1 MAPEERVIGSREAD
15 AEHFRSRAWGFP
27 AGAEAPPRCLFTGR
41 AGIVSGLS
49 AWLAGSPGDL
59 DYLRVLTGSPGSGKS
74 AVLGAVV
81 CSAHPALRSVMP
93 EVSQRLPAQGRPPLL
108 DSLAIVHARD
118 LTTCQVLGSVA
129 DQLGL
134 EGSPGSGGWAAE
146 SLVRAMRPGGSG
158 PVVVLD
164 ALDEA
169 TMPAQLAEQLTRVS
183 ASGAARVL
191 IGVRSWRDPFAP
203 LLDLADAA
211 GGLIDLDDVPE
222 DVLRSD
228 LAAYLEQLLAGSRHY
243 QHDDDGRLRVAAAA
257 AEMLAAQGR
266 RLGAQFLAAG
276 LFAAHLNALPAVSP
290 DLETVRAM
298 VPVSL
303 DRLLELGLARP
314 AGEDPL
320 LRPVLAVVAH
330 AKGAGMPQSLIR
342 HGVRAFADSPDARAD
357 PGVTQSLEAARFY
370 LRRGPGE
377 GGTVLY
383 RLFHQAFDEQLISH
397 PAGAGQPATDRRAAA
412 GRLLDALLAGPRP
425 GLGDGGGM
433 RLAWDRVGP
442 YLHRYAI
449 EHAADAGRVDELLAD
464 PEFLVHAATGSVLE
478 HLADA
483 ESDEARAWG
492 AVYRVS
498 AHRHRSRPPDVRRD
512 MLSLDAS
519 RWGMTAMSRQLAS
532 PPWGMC
538 WATGT
543 MLDSALLI
551 QLAGHEAPLAA
562 VAAAVVNGRAI
573 AITGDQSRYGGHG
586 GELRFWD
593 LLTGDQI
600 GLPHAAH
607 AGAVQAIAVMTL
619 DDQPVAVTTG
629 NDATVRV
636 WDLASCQP
644 VRTIATSHTQWVTGL
659 ACTTVNGRPAAVTIS
674 MDNTIQVRDL
684 TTGEQIG
691 EPLAMHGV
699 QDVAATD
706 LDGRPVIIAVG
717 HEDEAQIW
725 DAETGQPAGEPLVH
739 EADYVAAV
747 TTTTLHSRPVAIT
760 STRMGVHIWDLST
773 RQPAAKPLISG
784 AVARE
789 GNPDLVVNWSKRN
802 PYSGRMKLAPV
813 HAMAATTLGGQP
825 VVVTPA
831 GQERR
836 PMICAWDLETGE
848 QVGRPLAG
856 HTRRVRSL
864 ATIPLHGTLAAVS
877 AADDEQTAR
886 VWDLGDRPSAGKP
899 IPGRTGTVVQLA
911 ASTANGREIIIAAG
925 YDRVIRIWDGDTGEM
940 LHDMIT
946 GDTPVKDIA
955 MATIHGRSVLII
967 QNVASST
974 PALWD
979 LGTRQPIGFLAG
991 HEENVN
997 GVAATTVNGRPVAV
1011 TTSDDRTVRVWDL
1024 DTQMQIGEPLTGH
1037 TSQVGPVATATL
1049 SGIPIAV
1056 TFGRND
1062 ITLRAWNLRDMRPIG
1077 PPIDH
1082 GCAVDDIATA
1092 NLGGSPVAVTTGGR
1106 AADLLLWDLAHG
1118 RLLCRIPTG
1127 HTPDSDPIAIT
1138 AEGHAGLPLAITA
1151 SRFDYTV
1158 RVIDLTTGEA
1168 VCRPLEFPDR
1178 PTALATTPRKGLVIG
1193 FGPDIALL
1201 EPLTLLATPDSDGAP
1216 TRSPVGSANSQPF
1229 MPPTERGRDLVPS
1242 QGQHRP
1248 SELVADVTALDE
1260 EEAVEFLLTRTG
1272 STHHTEARHLAR
1284 DLGGLP
1290 LALEQAVGYIR
1301 TTGTTLAAYLAL
1313 FRERRDALPSQGDPA
1328 GLPRPVAATS
1338 SLAAAQLDAE
1348 APGAAGLL
1356 NLLACCAPEP
1366 IPLGL
1371 LLSHANLTGCLHAD
1385 IAPWLTPLL
1394 GDPIALNDAI
1404 AALHRYSLTT
1414 PAGPGLVQVH
1424 RPVQNLTLAR
1434 IPENLVAGWRQAA
1447 ATLIDTSV
1455 PADTHMPDTWPVCA
1469 VLLPHVQA
1477 ALGDDS
1483 TGMERIANYV
1493 GHSGSYAA
1501 ALDMQQRI
1509 ASARQRILG
1518 PEHPGTLAARASLA
1532 HWTGEAGDRA
1542 GARDLYAVLLPV
1554 EERVLGPEHPDTLAS
1569 RHELARWTGDAGDPT
1584 AARDMHAVLLAVE
1597 ERVLGP
1603 EHRETLATR
1612 QELARWTG
1620 DTGDPT
1626 GARDMH
1632 AVLLPVVERVLGPEH
1647 PDTLVTRHELAR
1659 WTLLTENPSE
1669 AHDLYAALL
1678 ATKER
1683 VLGPEHPATL
1693 AVRHDLI
1700 YLSNS
1705 SDPAAARDQ
1714 FMALLAIMQRTLGP
1728 EHPSALATRANLAN
1742 RTGLAGDPAG
1752 ARDLYAALLPARE
1765 QVLGPEHP
1773 ATLATRHEFAHW
1785 TGLAGDP
1792 AGARDLYAGLLP
1804 ARERV
1809 SGPEHPHTLAVRQEL
1824 AHWTN
1829 DAGDP
1834 AGARD
1839 LYATLLAIQE
1849 RLLGPEHPSALET
1862 RANLANWTGQAGDPA
1877 GARDLYAE
1885 LLSTRERVL
1894 GTEHVDTLVTLGN
1907 LASWTGE
1914 AGDPGAARDQFASLL
1929 PAIERICGP
1938 EDPDTLAV
1946 HHELARWTGLGG
1958 DPVTA
1963 CNLYSA
1969 LLPVRERVSGPEHPD
1984 TLSARQE
1991 LAHWTGM
1998 AGDPASACRQFAALQ
2013 SAAEQILG
2021 PEHPDTLAIRD
2032 SLAGWMRQ
2040 TKG

>member
-1 MAPEERVIGSREAD
+1 MVRDERVIRLREAD

-27 AGAEAPPRCLFTGR
+27 AGAEGRPRCLFTGR
-41 AGIVSGLS
+41 ADIVSGLS
-49 AWLAGSPGDL
+49 AWLAGSPGEQ

-81 CSAHPALRSVMP
+81 CSAHPALRRAMP
-93 EVSQRLPAQGRPPLL
+93 EVSQRLPARGRPPLL
-108 DSLAIVHARD
+108 DSLAIVHARN
-118 LTTCQVLGSVA
+118 LTTCQVIGSVA
-129 DQLGL
+129 AQLGL
-134 EGSPGSGGWAAE
+134 EGSPGSGGWGAE
-146 SLVRAMRPGGSG
+146 SLVRAMRSGGSR

-169 TMPAQLAEQLTRVS
+169 TMPAELMEQLMRVS
-183 ASGAARVL
+183 ASGPARVL
-191 IGVRSWRDPFAP
+191 IGVRPWRDLFAP

-211 GGLIDLDDVPE
+211 GVLIDLDDVPAH
-222 DVLRSD
+222 VLRSD
-228 LAAYLEQLLAGSRHY
+228 LAVYLEQLLAGSRHY
-243 QHDDDGRLRVAAAA
+243 QHDHDDRLRVAGAA
-257 AEMLAAQGR
+257 AEMLAASGR

-290 DLETVRAM
+290 DLEAVRAM

-303 DRLLELGLARP
+303 DRLLELGLAGAAR
-314 AGEDPL
+314 EDPL

-342 HGVRAFADSPDARAD
+342 CGVRAFADSPDARAD
-357 PGVTQSLEAARFY
+357 PGVIQSLEKARFY
-370 LRRGPGE
+370 LRRGTGE

-397 PAGAGQPATDRRAAA
+397 PAGPGQPATDRRAPA
-412 GRLLDALLAGPRP
+412 GRLLDALLAGPPPDR
-425 GLGDGGGM
+425 GDDGEM
-433 RLAWDRVGP
+433 RLAWDRAGP
-442 YLHRYAI
+442 YLRRHAI
-449 EHAADAGRVDELLAD
+449 EHASDAGRVDELLAD
-464 PEFLVHAATGSVLE
+464 PEFLVHAATSSVLE

-498 AHRHRSRPPDVRRD
+498 AHRHRSRPPHIRRD

-519 RWGMTAMSRQLAS
+519 RWGMTAMSRQLAR
-532 PPWGMC
+532 PPWGTR

-551 QLAGHEAPLAA
+551 QLAGHKAPLAA
-562 VAAAVVNGRAI
+562 VAAAIVNGRTI
-573 AITGDQSRYGGHG
+573 AITGDQVRYGGHG

-607 AGAVQAIAVMTL
+607 AGAVQAMVVTTL

-644 VRTIATSHTQWVTGL
+644 VRTIATGHTQWVTRL
-659 ACTTVNGRPAAVTIS
+659 ACTTVNGRPAVVTIG
-674 MDNTIQVRDL
+674 MDNTIEVRDL
-684 TTGEQIG
+684 ITGEQIG
-691 EPLAMHGV
+691 EPLAMRGV
-699 QDVAATD
+699 QDVAATV
-706 LDGRPVIIAVG
+706 LDDRPVIIAVG

-725 DAETGQPAGEPLVH
+725 DAETGQRAGKPLVH

-747 TTTTLHSRPVAIT
+747 TTTTLHSGPVAIT
-760 STRMGVHIWDLST
+760 STGTGVHIWDLST
-773 RQPAAKPLISG
+773 RQPAAKSLISE
-784 AVARE
+784 AVTHE
-789 GNPDLVVNWSKRN
+789 GNTDLITNLSKRN
-802 PYSGRMKLAPV
+802 PYFGRIRPVPV
-813 HAMAATTLGGQP
+813 HAMAATTLDGQP

-831 GQERR
+831 GEERR

-856 HTRRVRSL
+856 HTGRVRSL

-899 IPGRTGTVVQLA
+899 IPGRAGTVVQLA
-911 ASTANGREIIIAAG
+911 AATANGREIIVAAG

-940 LHDMIT
+940 LRDMIT

-955 MATIHGRSVLII
+955 MATVHGRSVLII
-967 QNVASST
+967 QNVADST
-974 PALWD
+974 PGLWD

-991 HEENVN
+991 HEEHVN

-1011 TTSDDRTVRVWDL
+1011 TTSDDKTVRVWDL
-1024 DTQMQIGEPLTGH
+1024 ETQMQIGEPLTGH
-1037 TSQVGPVATATL
+1037 TSQVESVATATL

-1062 ITLRAWNLRDMRPIG
+1062 ITLRVWDLRDMRPIG

-1082 GCAVDDIATA
+1082 GCAVDGIATA
-1092 NLGGSPVAVTTGGR
+1092 NLGGSPVAVTTDGR
-1106 AADLLLWDLAHG
+1106 TADILLWDLAHG
-1118 RLLCRIPTG
+1118 RLLHRIPTG

-1138 AEGHAGLPLAITA
+1138 AEGHDGLPLAITA

-1158 RVIDLTTGEA
+1158 RVIGLTTGEA

-1178 PTALATTPRKGLVIG
+1178 PTALAITPRKGLVIG
-1193 FGPDIALL
+1193 FGPDIALV
-1201 EPLTLLATPDSDGAP
+1201 EPFTLFATPDSDGAP
-1216 TRSPVGSANSQPF
+1216 TRDPVGSVNLQPF
-1229 MPPTERGRDLVPS
+1229 MPPGERGRDRVTS

-1248 SELVADVTALDE
+1248 SGLVADVTALDE
-1260 EEAVEFLLTRTG
+1260 EEAVEFLLTRTR
-1272 STHHTEARHLAR
+1272 SPDSTEARRLAR
-1284 DLGGLP
+1284 ELGGLP
-1290 LALEQAVGYIR
+1290 LALEQAAGYIR
-1301 TTGTTLAAYLAL
+1301 ATNTTLAAYLAL
-1313 FRERRDALPSQGDPA
+1313 FRERRDALPSRGDPA
-1328 GLPRPVAATS
+1328 ELPRSVAATS

-1348 APGAAGLL
+1348 APEAAGLL

-1371 LLSHANLTGCLHAD
+1371 LLSHANLTGFLDAN

-1404 AALHRYSLTT
+1404 AALHRYALTT
-1414 PAGPGLVQVH
+1414 PAGSGLVQVH
-1424 RPVQNLTLAR
+1424 RPVQAPALAR
-1434 IPENLVAGWRQAA
+1434 IPENLVAGWRLAA
-1447 ATLIDTSV
+1447 ATLIDASV

-1493 GHSGSYAA
+1493 GHSGSYGA
-1501 ALDMQQRI
+1501 ALDMQRRI

-1518 PEHPGTLAARASLA
+1518 FEHPRTLAARASLA

-1554 EERVLGPEHPDTLAS
+1554 EERVLGPEH
-1569 RHELARWTGDAGDPT
+1569 
-1584 AARDMHAVLLAVE
+1584 
-1597 ERVLGP
+1597 
-1603 EHRETLATR
+1603 RETLATR

-1620 DTGDPT
+1620 DSGDPT
-1626 GARDMH
+1626 GARDLY

-1659 WTLLTENPSE
+1659 WTLLTGNPAE
-1669 AHDLYAALL
+1669 ARDLYAALL

-1693 AVRHDLI
+1693 AARHDLI
-1700 YLSNS
+1700 YLANS

-1714 FMALLAIMQRTLGP
+1714 FTALLAIQQRTLGP
-1728 EHPSALATRANLAN
+1728 EHPSALAIRANLAN

-1752 ARDLYAALLPARE
+1752 ARDLYAALLPARK

-1773 ATLATRHEFAHW
+1773 ATLATCHEFAHW

-1792 AGARDLYAGLLP
+1792 IGARDLYATLL
-1804 ARERV
+1804 AIHERV

-1824 AHWTN
+1824 AHWTG
-1829 DAGDP
+1829 DAGDA

-1849 RLLGPEHPSALET
+1849 QVFGPEHPSASET

-1877 GARDLYAE
+1877 GARDLYAA
-1885 LLSTRERVL
+1885 LLATRERVL

-1914 AGDPGAARDQFASLL
+1914 AGNPDAARDQFASLL

-1938 EDPDTLAV
+1938 EDPNTLAV
-1946 HHELARWTGLGG
+1946 RHELARWTGLGG
-1958 DPVTA
+1958 DP
-1963 CNLYSA
+1963 
-1969 LLPVRERVSGPEHPD
+1969 
-1984 TLSARQE
+1984 
-1991 LAHWTGM
+1991 
-1998 AGDPASACRQFAALQ
+1998 AGACRQFAALQ
-2013 SAAEQILG
+2013 RAAEQILG
-2021 PEHPDTLAIRD
+2021 PQHPDTVAIRD
-2032 SLAGWMRQ
+2032 SLAWWMRQ
-2040 TKG
+2040 TKGQ